1 MIWLQRLDHNYQILG
16 AELQALIG
24 LCNFINIS
32 VSLPARKRQA
42 SH

>member
-1 MIWLQRLDHNYQILG
+1 MIWLQRLGNQILG